1 MKCQHALKKVTLTPL
16 VKEGKKSVWPT
27 WLWILKCLYCVL
39 CIFPRFMTNELS
51 NFATDAELVFNT
63 QGQIWVLPHR
73 KFNTIC
79 SISEVNAVFSQKDF
93 LSLAL
98 WFLTGN
104 NITNLSFLSE
114 GKVECEQNDIWDL
127 HIINSRKCF
136 SILNIIFTGY
146 SSSSYKIT
154 SAGKS
159 EIGYMFAILPA
170 KKWVPFSLERNISLW
185 Q

>member
-1 MKCQHALKKVTLTPL
+1 M

-63 QGQIWVLPHR
+63 QGQIWVVPRR

-79 SISEVNAVFSQKDF
+79 FISKVNVVFSPKDF
-93 LSLAL
+93 LSLPL
-98 WFLTGN
+98 WFLTES

-114 GKVECEQNDIWDL
+114 GKVEREQNDIWDL
-127 HIINSRKCF
+127 DIVNSRKCF
-136 SILNIIFTGY
+136 YILDIIFTGY
-146 SSSSYKIT
+146 SNSPYKIT
-154 SAGKS
+154 SAEKN
-159 EIGYMFAILPA
+159 EIGCIFAILPA
-170 KKWVPFSLERNISLW
+170 EKWGLFSLERNISFW